1 MKRGQKKNGNEVTS
15 HFEYRTITKDMKDKF
30 TYIDLGLPSGR
41 LWATENA
48 KGYYTYNKAKKKFGE
63 LLPSPEAFEELYEEC
78 EWIWDTENKGVT
90 IVGPNKNTIFLPA
103 SGFRDCDSESEDVEF
118 VGSEGNYWAD
128 TSCSSSGFS
137 RVLHFN
143 YDGIDT
149 RILGNS
155 DAGFSVRLCLTANNT
170 KNETI

>member
-1 MKRGQKKNGNEVTS
+1 MKREQKKNGSKPTS
-15 HFEYRTITKDMKDKF
+15 HFEHRTITKDMKDKF
-30 TYIDLGLPSGR
+30 TYIELGLPSGR

-48 KGYYTYNKAKKKFGE
+48 EGYYTHGKAKKKFGE
-63 LLPSPEAFEELYEEC
+63 LLPSPDAFEELYYKC
-78 EWIWDTENKGVT
+78 EWIWDAENKGVT

-103 SGFRDCDSESEDVEF
+103 SGFRDCYSESKDVDF
-118 VGSEGNYWAD
+118 VGSEGNYWSD
-128 TSCSSSGFS
+128 TSYSSGFS
-137 RVLHFN
+137 RVLHFDS
-143 YDGIDT
+143 DGIDT